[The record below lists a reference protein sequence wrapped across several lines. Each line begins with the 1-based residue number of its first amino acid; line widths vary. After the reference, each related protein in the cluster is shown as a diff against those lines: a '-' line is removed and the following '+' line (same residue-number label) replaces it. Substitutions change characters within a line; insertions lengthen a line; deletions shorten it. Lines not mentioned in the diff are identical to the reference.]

1 MCGIAGILSFD
12 PARFGVDRASLIAMR
27 DAMVHRGPDG
37 AGAWTDGEG
46 RVGLAHRRLAVID
59 LSAAADQPMLSADG
73 ALALVFNGEIYNHA
87 ALRQELVGLGH
98 REWRT
103 DHSDTEVI
111 LHAYRQW
118 GIGCIERF
126 RGMFAFALWDARE
139 RTLWLVRDRLGV
151 KPLCYACDERGIR
164 FASEIKAL
172 LTDPAQ
178 PRAVD
183 EDALFHFLSFLTT
196 PAPQT
201 LFAGIRKLPA
211 GGLLRVRDDGTM
223 EERRWWD
230 VLDHAA
236 PMPDGGADPAPR
248 LLSELREA
256 VAIRKL
262 ADVPVGVFL
271 SGGVDS
277 STNLALFS
285 EGEDSRV
292 KAFSIAYAGDQAS
305 VADEMPFARA
315 MAQRTGAEHWE
326 HELTQRDLLDFLPRM
341 IALQDEPIADPVC
354 VPVYYVSKLAREHGV
369 VVAQVGEGADEL
381 FCGYPYWQM
390 MRRLELA
397 NRLPVPGALKRAG
410 LGLLRASGRGDR
422 TYAELLR
429 RGAAGQPVF
438 WGGAEAFTESEK
450 HALLSPRLREKFAGR
465 TSWEALAPIHARFTE
480 KAWDRDP
487 LAWMTYLDLNLRL
500 PELLLMRVDK
510 MSMGVSLEARV
521 PFLDHRFVTHAMS
534 LSSGAKLAGGGLK
547 PLLKRAVRGLIPDD
561 IIDRPKQGFAI
572 PMRDWYRDGLG
583 REMEQVLRRFC
594 AETDFFDGAE
604 VERLLRAGRGPQCWY
619 LTNFA
624 LWWRHY
630 IAG

>member
-1 MCGIAGILSFD
+1 MCGIAGVLSFD
-12 PARFGVDRASLIAMR
+12 PVRFGVDRESLVAMR

-37 AGAWTDGEG
+37 AGAWTDAEG

-59 LSAAADQPMLSADG
+59 LSAAADQPMVSADG

-111 LHAYRQW
+111 LHAYRRW

-126 RGMFAFALWDARE
+126 RGMFAFALWDAPE

-151 KPLCYACDERGIR
+151 KPLCYAHDERGIR

-211 GGLLRVRDDGTM
+211 GGLLRVQADGTM

-248 LLSELREA
+248 LLSELRDA

-292 KAFSIAYAGDQAS
+292 KAFSITYAGDQAS

-315 MAQRTGAEHWE
+315 MARRTGAEHWE

-369 VVAQVGEGADEL
+369 VVAQVGEGADE
-381 FCGYPYWQM
+381 
-390 MRRLELA
+390 
-397 NRLPVPGALKRAG
+397 
-410 LGLLRASGRGDR
+410 
-422 TYAELLR
+422 
-429 RGAAGQPVF
+429 
-438 WGGAEAFTESEK
+438 
-450 HALLSPRLREKFAGR
+450 
-465 TSWEALAPIHARFTE
+465 
-480 KAWDRDP
+480 
-487 LAWMTYLDLNLRL
+487 
-500 PELLLMRVDK
+500 
-510 MSMGVSLEARV
+510 
-521 PFLDHRFVTHAMS
+521 
-534 LSSGAKLAGGGLK
+534 
-547 PLLKRAVRGLIPDD
+547 
-561 IIDRPKQGFAI
+561 
-572 PMRDWYRDGLG
+572 
-583 REMEQVLRRFC
+583 
-594 AETDFFDGAE
+594 
-604 VERLLRAGRGPQCWY
+604 
-619 LTNFA
+619 
-624 LWWRHY
+624 
-630 IAG
+630 